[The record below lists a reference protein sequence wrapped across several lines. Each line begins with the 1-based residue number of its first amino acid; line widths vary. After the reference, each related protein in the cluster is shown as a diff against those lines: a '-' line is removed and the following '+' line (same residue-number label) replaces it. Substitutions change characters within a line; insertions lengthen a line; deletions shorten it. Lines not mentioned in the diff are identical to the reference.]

1 MSNRESARDEWFRLL
16 REAFSAASRNGSSQ
30 RSSFGS
36 NHVLH
41 NTGTPPLAGPEG
53 TCQLLHA
60 RMHSDLATGASI
72 EQDDIAACITEATA
86 ASAEL
91 IM

>member
-16 REAFSAASRNGSSQ
+16 REAFSAASRNDSSQ

-41 NTGTPPLAGPEG
+41 NTGVPTSSCARRHLSPHI
-53 TCQLLHA
+53 CLHA
-60 RMHSDLATGASI
+60 N
-72 EQDDIAACITEATA
+72 
-86 ASAEL
+86 
-91 IM
+91 